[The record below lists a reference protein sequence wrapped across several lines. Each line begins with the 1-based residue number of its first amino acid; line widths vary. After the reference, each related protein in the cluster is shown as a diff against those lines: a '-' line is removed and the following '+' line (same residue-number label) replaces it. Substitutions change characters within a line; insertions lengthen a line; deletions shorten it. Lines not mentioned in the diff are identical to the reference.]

1 MKITSKPSRDRKVN
15 IESDGLL
22 LGEKITMV
30 IESID
35 NESLEQKIVRYCTEE
50 GILRMKLPEN
60 EKVEFGFN
68 VEFPPN
74 HPMAKTMTVLQPK
87 NKSFVVIQI
96 GIKISPQ
103 HLASLEKFK
112 LKGLFFDM
120 LKRMLLGKN
129 LIFKLEVVQNRFMLS
144 EQIYEEGLNMDIFYR
159 YLREIF
165 NTSLTTNL
173 LLTDIIARKGLRF
186 TKNMEGAK
194 NSKEDE
200 KSFDNFYS

>member
-15 IESDGLL
+15 IESTAVL
-22 LGEKITMV
+22 LGDKRIMV

-50 GILRMKLPEN
+50 GILRRKLPEN

-74 HPMAKTMTVLQPK
+74 HPLPKTMTVLQPK
-87 NKSFVVIQI
+87 DKSFIIIQI
-96 GIKISPQ
+96 GIKISPE
-103 HLASLEKFK
+103 HLSKLEEFK

-120 LKRMLLGKN
+120 LKRMLLSKN
-129 LIFKLEVVQNRFMLS
+129 LIFKLEIEKNRFMLS
-144 EQIYEEGLNMDIFYR
+144 EQIYEEGLNMDVFYR

-173 LLTDIIARKGLRF
+173 LLTDIVARKGLKF
-186 TKNMEGAK
+186 TKNMDGRK
-194 NSKEDE
+194 NSKE
-200 KSFDNFYS
+200 KSFGNFYS

>member
-1 MKITSKPSRDRKVN
+1 
-15 IESDGLL
+15 
-22 LGEKITMV
+22 MV
-30 IESID
+30 VESID

-87 NKSFVVIQI
+87 DKSFIIIQI

-103 HLASLEKFK
+103 HLSQLEEFK
-112 LKGLFFDM
+112 LKRLFFDM
-120 LKRMLLGKN
+120 LKRMLLSKN
-129 LIFKLEVVQNRFMLS
+129 LIFKLEIEQNRFMIS
-144 EQIYEEGLNMDIFYR
+144 EQIYEDGLNMNAFYR

-173 LLTDIIARKGLRF
+173 LLTDIVTRKGMRF
-186 TKNMEGAK
+186 TKNMEGTK
-194 NSKEDE
+194 NSKDGE
-200 KSFDNFYS
+200 KSFGNFYS

>member
-1 MKITSKPSRDRKVN
+1 MKITSEPSQDRKVN
-15 IESDGLL
+15 IESTAVL
-22 LGEKITMV
+22 LGEKIIMV
-30 IESID
+30 VESID

-87 NKSFVVIQI
+87 DKSFIIIQI

-103 HLASLEKFK
+103 HLSQLEEFK
-112 LKGLFFDM
+112 LKRLFFDM
-120 LKRMLLGKN
+120 LKRMLLSKN
-129 LIFKLEVVQNRFMLS
+129 LIFKLEIEQNRFMIS
-144 EQIYEEGLNMDIFYR
+144 EQIYEDGLNMNAFYR

-173 LLTDIIARKGLRF
+173 LLTDIVTRKGMRF
-186 TKNMEGAK
+186 TKNMEGTK
-194 NSKEDE
+194 NSKDGE
-200 KSFDNFYS
+200 KSFGNFYS